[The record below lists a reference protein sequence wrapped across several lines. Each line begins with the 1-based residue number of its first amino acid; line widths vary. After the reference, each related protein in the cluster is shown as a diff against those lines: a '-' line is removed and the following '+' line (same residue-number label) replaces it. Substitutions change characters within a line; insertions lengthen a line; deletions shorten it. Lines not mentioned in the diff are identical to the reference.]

1 MTVERLAHLTGSGP
15 VHAAES
21 LDASLLVD
29 CRNTLGEG
37 VQWHPKQRRLF
48 WTDIDSRRLWS
59 CDEQGGHLRH
69 APLDERL
76 TAFAFCDD
84 GRMLGAFADG
94 LGWLDPHSGARRLF
108 EPYMQGTDGVR
119 MNDGAVDRQGR
130 FVVGGMATTPD
141 APGTPVWSVERGRVQ
156 TLFDG
161 VRIANSIAFSP
172 DGRTMYFADTPSGDI
187 RACDY
192 NPATG
197 SPGTWSVLASIAPED
212 GVPDGACVDAEGGL
226 WSTRW
231 GGGAVA
237 RYLPDGT
244 CDMHVRVPVPHVTCC
259 AIGGMSM
266 RRMFITTAAPGPG
279 PHAPGAGG
287 IFAVDLPVRGLAA
300 QTYTR

>member
-1 MTVERLAHLTGSGP
+1 MTVERPADLSGSGS
-15 VHAAES
+15 VRWSAAR
-21 LDASLLVD
+21 DATLLVD
-29 CRNTLGEG
+29 CRNSLGEG
-37 VQWHPKQRRLF
+37 VQWHPRQRRLF
-48 WTDIDSRRLWS
+48 WTDIEARRLWS
-59 CDEQGGHLRH
+59 CDEKGGHLRQVQ
-69 APLDERL
+69 LDERL

-94 LGWLDPHSGARRLF
+94 LCWLDPQTGVRRLF
-108 EPYMQGTDGVR
+108 EPYMPGTDGVR

-141 APGTPVWSVERGRVQ
+141 APSTQVWSVERGRVQ

-161 VRIANSIAFSP
+161 VRTANSIAFSP

-197 SPGTWSVLASIAPED
+197 TPGAWSGFASIPPEF
-212 GVPDGACVDAEGGL
+212 GAPDGACVDAEGGL
-226 WSTRW
+226 WSARW
-231 GGGAVA
+231 GGGVVA

-244 CDMHVRVPVPHVTCC
+244 SDMHVRVPVPHVTCC
-259 AIGGMSM
+259 TIGGTSM

-287 IFAVDLPVRGLAA
+287 VFTVDLPVRGLAA
-300 QTYTR
+300 QSYTR